1 MSKTIINRLP
11 QLMLGL
17 FLCGFGLAFT
27 IEANLGL
34 NSWDVFHDGISK
46 LFKIKIGLAGV
57 LTGFVLLLGWIP
69 LKQKP
74 FIGTV
79 LNILIIGNVIDL
91 VMYYLPSP
99 RVLIVKIVFLVFGTI
114 IFGVGIGVYVG
125 SGLGPGP
132 RDGIMV
138 GISKL
143 GPSIRTTRIG
153 IDFTAF
159 IIGVLLGGSYGF
171 GTVFMVISVGPIV
184 QYTLKK
190 FDRGAIFS
198 F

>member
-11 QLMLGL
+11 QLILGL

>member
-1 MSKTIINRLP
+1 
-11 QLMLGL
+11 MLGL